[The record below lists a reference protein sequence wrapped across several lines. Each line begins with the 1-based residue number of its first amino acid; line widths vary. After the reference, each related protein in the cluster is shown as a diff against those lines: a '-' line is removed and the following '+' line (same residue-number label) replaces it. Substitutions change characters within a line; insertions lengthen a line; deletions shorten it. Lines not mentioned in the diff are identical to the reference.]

1 MKKIIFVFA
10 LLIAFSVSA
19 QDSYY
24 TMYRFVV
31 EPQNQATV
39 YNLVKDYY
47 SENKPE
53 GVFVRLFEIHF
64 SGGDA
69 THSIVF
75 SGSQEALGN
84 MYGGGPNDSFSLF
97 LTRLNQHIK
106 EGSGSGMGRN
116 ISLIGKTDVRYF
128 AQRIYLLDVKD
139 TEAFDAAHKKF
150 HSAHNPEGVLVNMGA
165 PNAGMGTGNF
175 NRWVMVGFKDM
186 KTAIGGVNKM
196 LDGDALKA
204 REKAREVLRAS
215 NGGAELKGSGLR
227 LLLGAW

>member
-1 MKKIIFVFA
+1 MKKIIFAFA
-10 LLIAFSVSA
+10 MFIAFSVSA

-24 TMYRFVV
+24 TVYTFVV

-39 YNLVKDYY
+39 YNLVEDYY
-47 SENKPE
+47 SKNKPE

-106 EGSGSGMGRN
+106 DGSGSAMGRN
-116 ISLIGKTDVRYF
+116 ISLVGETNVRYR
-128 AQRIYLLDVKD
+128 AQRMYFLDVKD

-150 HSAHNPEGVLVNMGA
+150 HSAHNPAGVLVNMGA
-165 PNAGMGTGNF
+165 PSVGMGTGNY

-186 KTAIGGVNKM
+186 KTAIGGVNKL

-204 REKAREVLRAS
+204 REKAREELRAS

>member
-1 MKKIIFVFA
+1 MKKIIFAFA
-10 LLIAFSVSA
+10 MFIAFSVSA

-24 TMYRFVV
+24 TVYTFVV

-39 YNLVKDYY
+39 YNLVEDYY
-47 SENKPE
+47 SKNKPE
-53 GVFVRLFEIHF
+53 DVFVRLFEIHF
-64 SGGDA
+64 AGGDA

-106 EGSGSGMGRN
+106 DGSGSAMGRN
-116 ISLIGKTDVRYF
+116 ISLVGETNVRYR
-128 AQRIYLLDVKD
+128 AQRMYFLDVKD
-139 TEAFDAAHKKF
+139 TETFDAAHKKF
-150 HSAHNPEGVLVNMGA
+150 HSAHNPAGVLVNMGA
-165 PNAGMGTGNF
+165 PTVGMGTGNY

-186 KTAIGGVNKM
+186 KTAIGGANK
-196 LDGDALKA
+196 LLAGDALKA
-204 REKAREVLRAS
+204 REKAWEDFVEN
-215 NGGAELKGSGLR
+215 NGGVEMKGSGLR